1 MCLLKALV
9 AVGGYTGR
17 QARRLLEQGDEPAE
31 AREPEIQAREEDEA
45 QADAP
50 DERDALTAG
59 EPPGHARTE
68 ERIPARIAILAP
80 PPSLP
85 QRLLPD
91 GTDD

>member
-17 QARRLLEQGDEPAE
+17 QARRLLEQRDEPAQ
-31 AREPEIQAREEDEA
+31 AREPEIQAREEGEA

-50 DERDALTAG
+50 EEGYALAAL

-68 ERIPARIAILAP
+68 EGIPARIPILAP

-85 QRLLPD
+85 ERLLPD